1 MDHTERDSRI
11 EPGLRNEPGAGLGRR
26 AFFSRALLA
35 AGATAGLLT
44 LTGCPG
50 GDQDDDD
57 DDDDD

>member
-1 MDHTERDSRI
+1 MDDNERPSTDTRG
-11 EPGLRNEPGAGLGRR
+11 PVMGRR
-26 AFFSRALLA
+26 SFFGRTLLA

-57 DDDDD
+57 DDDDGDDD

>member
-1 MDHTERDSRI
+1 MDETERGLPDD
-11 EPGLRNEPGAGLGRR
+11 PGTRGAMGRR

-57 DDDDD
+57 DDGGDDD